1 MVSKTGASRRGRG
14 VRGHSGDKA
23 IGGKGHG
30 GVYLLGEGWSKVAR
44 SDFHWHMGWLTDVFE
59 EEGERV
65 KNRPGEAG
73 DVIHGEEV
81 TAREDPSACK

>member
-23 IGGKGHG
+23 IGGKCHG
-30 GVYLLGEGWSKVAR
+30 GVYLLSEGWSKIAR
-44 SDFHWHMGWLTDVFE
+44 PDFHWHMGWLADVFE

-73 DVIHGEEV
+73 DVTHGEEV

>member
-1 MVSKTGASRRGRG
+1 MVGKTGPSCRGRG

-23 IGGKGHG
+23 IGGKGHCV
-30 GVYLLGEGWSKVAR
+30 VYLLGEGWSKVAR
-44 SDFHWHMGWLTDVFE
+44 SDFNWHMGWLTDVFE

-65 KNRPGEAG
+65 KDRPGEAG

-81 TAREDPSACK
+81 TAREDPGACK